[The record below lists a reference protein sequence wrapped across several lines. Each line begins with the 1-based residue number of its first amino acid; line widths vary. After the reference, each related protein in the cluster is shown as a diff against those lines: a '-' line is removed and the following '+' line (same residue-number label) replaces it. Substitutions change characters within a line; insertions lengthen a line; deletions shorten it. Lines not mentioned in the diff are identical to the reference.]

1 MQKVSTTSSSVRSSA
16 KTLVVFPKNFQE
28 KIMPVLNNW
37 LSSPAEIIGDKIY
50 AVLNIPKGKVN
61 FQGMTECDIIGA

>member
-1 MQKVSTTSSSVRSSA
+1 
-16 KTLVVFPKNFQE
+16 
-28 KIMPVLNNW
+28 MPALNNW

-50 AVLNIPKGKVN
+50 AVLDMPKGKVN